1 MTTEVCTF
9 VIPDDNPDPARADI
23 AGFLR
28 SVVIERIDTAYVDGA
43 WRVLVLHQDARRKEE
58 SEQIESAIKDAL
70 VSWRDRQA
78 NLDGL
83 SPDSVLSD
91 ELLTEI
97 AHYAPTT
104 ERELATI
111 ASAQGFTSVSNYGA
125 AIVLEVKKML
135 DALIE

>member
-1 MTTEVCTF
+1 MTTEVRTF
-9 VIPDDNPDPARADI
+9 VIPDDNPDPARNEI

-28 SVVIERIDTAYVDGA
+28 SVVIERVDSAYADGA
-43 WRVLVLHQDARRKEE
+43 WHVLVLHQDARRKEE

-70 VSWRDRQA
+70 TTWRDRLA
-78 NLDGL
+78 TRE
-83 SPDSVLSD
+83 SVSRESILAD
-91 ELLTEI
+91 DLLNEI

-111 ASAQGFTSVSNYGA
+111 ASAQGFDVSSYGS